1 MAGTGLHI
9 EEMKRYIGFGPA
21 QAELLRSLAEPLG
34 PYLAETVNALF
45 EAVGRDETAAAVLEG
60 AGLSADQLRAILH
73 KWLGELFGGD
83 YGQAYWERRA
93 DFGRAQVRAQLPQQQ
108 MCAAVSVVR
117 RALTKRIRALGTG
130 QADEQIDA
138 VGKLLDL
145 ELAAMLETFRAES
158 AERIR
163 AAERAAFQKRLDES
177 EHMANV
183 GQLAATLAH
192 EIKNPLAGISGAV
205 QVLGGSLPPGSPHQ
219 EVVAEILS
227 EIDRLDATARD
238 LLIYA
243 RPKPPQRK
251 MMAVGPLLQ
260 RILTHLRNQPAVQA
274 LPVRCDGLDCAAEA
288 YIDETQFRQVIT
300 NLLLN
305 AAHACEN
312 GGEVTFHVL
321 ATGDTVRVEVTDTG
335 VGIPAD
341 KLDQLFEP
349 FYTTKAKG
357 TGLGLPICK
366 WIVESHGG
374 RISLKSEQGRG
385 TTVTLQIP
393 GRR

>member
-1 MAGTGLHI
+1 M
-9 EEMKRYIGFGPA
+9 
-21 QAELLRSLAEPLG
+21 
-34 PYLAETVNALF
+34 
-45 EAVGRDETAAAVLEG
+45 
-60 AGLSADQLRAILH
+60 
-73 KWLGELFGGD
+73 
-83 YGQAYWERRA
+83 
-93 DFGRAQVRAQLPQQQ
+93 
-108 MCAAVSVVR
+108 
-117 RALTKRIRALGTG
+117 
-130 QADEQIDA
+130 
-138 VGKLLDL
+138 GKLLDL
-145 ELAAMLETFRAES
+145 ELAIMLETYWAEAS
-158 AERIR
+158 ERIR

-238 LLIYA
+238 LLVYA

-251 MMAVGPLLQ
+251 MVGVAALLQ
-260 RILTHLRNQPAVQA
+260 QILAHLRNQPAVQA
-274 LPVRCDGLDCAAEA
+274 LPISCEGLDCPAEA
-288 YIDETQFRQVIT
+288 YIDQTQFRQVIT

-312 GGEVTFHVL
+312 GGEVTFRLL
-321 ATGDTVRVEVTDTG
+321 ATEDMVQVEVADTG

-341 KLDQLFEP
+341 KLDRLFEP

-357 TGLGLPICK
+357 TGLGLTICK

-374 RISLKSEQGRG
+374 RISLASEQGKG
-385 TTVTLQIP
+385 TTVTIQMP